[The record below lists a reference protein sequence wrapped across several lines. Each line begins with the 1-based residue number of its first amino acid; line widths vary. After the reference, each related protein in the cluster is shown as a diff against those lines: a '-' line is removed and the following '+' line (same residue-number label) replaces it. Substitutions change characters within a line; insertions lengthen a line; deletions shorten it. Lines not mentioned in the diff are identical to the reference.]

1 MVLNKFKSKLKSAA
15 EADPSHYLTALDIG
29 TEVVKV
35 LIAKVKGDELEIVGV
50 GRQHQRLSDMHI
62 GAIADIAG
70 VVENCE
76 KALAEAEK
84 QAGTDARRVVI
95 GIAGELVKG
104 TTTTITYKRPKG
116 ETPLELPELEAIMDK
131 VQNRAFERAKTQLA
145 WESGNPDLEVRLI
158 NSAIVSMHIDGYRVN
173 NPIGFQG
180 KDVAIQIYTAFAPMI
195 HIGALERT
203 ANELDLELVAVA
215 AEPFAVTRTVT
226 PGDAN
231 TTFSAILIDVGG
243 GTTDIAVVNEGG
255 VEGTKMF
262 GIGGRSFT
270 HTIGAELEM
279 EFQMAEE
286 LKLRASKGLL
296 EGEQKEQAEK
306 AIGKTL
312 DVWESGVAMA
322 LEEFDMLDHL
332 PHQVLL
338 CGGGSSLQQLVNQL
352 KEANWS
358 DGLPFTKRP
367 VVKHIKPSEVIG
379 ITDKTGDVNDHTLIT
394 AMGLLRVGLDT
405 QVTAG
410 EDDSIREKMQKM
422 LRI

>member
-1 MVLNKFKSKLKSAA
+1 
-15 EADPSHYLTALDIG
+15 TALDVG
-29 TEVVKV
+29 TEVAKV
-35 LIAKVKGDELEIVGV
+35 LIAKVVGDEIQIVGV
-50 GRQHQRLSDMHI
+50 GRQQQKLGDMHN

-76 KALAEAEK
+76 KALSQAEA
-84 QAGTDARRVVI
+84 QAGIDAKDVII

-104 TTTTITYKRPKG
+104 TTTTITYKRPDG
-116 ETPLELPELEAIMDK
+116 QAPLEIAELEGIMDQ
-131 VQNRAFERAKTQLA
+131 VQERAFERAKTQLA

-180 KDVAIQIYTAFAPMI
+180 KDVAIQLYTAFAPMI

-262 GIGGRSFT
+262 GIGGRSYT
-270 HTIGAELEM
+270 HTIAQELDINYQAAE
-279 EFQMAEE
+279 QMKLKASGDE
-286 LKLRASKGLL
+286 LT
-296 EGEQKEQAEK
+296 GENKANVEL

-312 DVWESGVAMA
+312 DVWESGIAMA
-322 LEEFDMLDHL
+322 LEEFDMIDHL
-332 PHQVLL
+332 PHNILL
-338 CGGGSSLQQLVNQL
+338 CGGGSSLTQLVDKL
-352 KEANWS
+352 KEANWT
-358 DGLPFTKRP
+358 DGLPFTKKPR
-367 VVKHIKPSEVIG
+367 VKHIQPSEVIG
-379 ITDKTGDVNDHTLIT
+379 IVDKTGDVKDHTLVT

-405 QVTAG
+405 QITAG
-410 EDDSIREKMQKM
+410 EDDSIREKMHKM

>member
-1 MVLNKFKSKLKSAA
+1 MVLDKLKKKINETNAV
-15 EADPSHYLTALDIG
+15 SHRYLTALDIG
-29 TEVVKV
+29 TEVAKV
-35 LIAKVKGDELEIVGV
+35 LIAQVVGDEIQIIGV
-50 GRQHQRLSDMHI
+50 GRQQQKLGDMHN

-76 KALAEAEK
+76 KALSQAEA
-84 QAGTDARRVVI
+84 QAGIDAKDVII

-104 TTTTITYKRPKG
+104 TTTTITYKRPDG
-116 ETPLELPELEAIMDK
+116 QAPLEVAELEAIMDQ
-131 VQNRAFERAKTQLA
+131 VQERAFERAKTQLA

-180 KDVAIQIYTAFAPMI
+180 KDVAIQLYTAFAPMI

-203 ANELDLELVAVA
+203 AGELDLELVAVA

-262 GIGGRSFT
+262 GIGGRSYT
-270 HTIGAELEM
+270 HTISQELSVDYQEAEKI
-279 EFQMAEE
+279 
-286 LKLRASKGLL
+286 KLRASKGELS
-296 EGEQKEQAEK
+296 GENKQNVEL

-322 LEEFDMLDHL
+322 LEEFDTLDHL
-332 PHQVLL
+332 PHNVLL
-338 CGGGSSLQQLVNQL
+338 CGGGSSLTQLVDKL
-352 KEANWS
+352 KDANWT
-358 DGLPFTKRP
+358 DGLPFTKKP
-367 VVKHIKPSEVIG
+367 NVKHIQPSEVIG
-379 ITDKTGDVNDHTLIT
+379 IIDKTGDVNDHTLVT

-405 QVTAG
+405 QITAG
-410 EDDSIREKMQKM
+410 DDDSIREKMHKM

>member
-1 MVLNKFKSKLKSAA
+1 MLNLPFLKGSKNTILLNGKTN
-15 EADPSHYLTALDIG
+15 YIALDIG
-29 TEVVKV
+29 TEVAKV
-35 LIAKVKGDELEIVGV
+35 LIAQVVGDEIQIIGV
-50 GRQHQRLSDMHI
+50 GRQQQKLGDMHN

-76 KALAEAEK
+76 KALSQAEA
-84 QAGTDARRVVI
+84 QAGIDAKDVII

-104 TTTTITYKRPKG
+104 TTTTITYKRPDG
-116 ETPLELPELEAIMDK
+116 QAPLEVAELEAIMDQ
-131 VQNRAFERAKTQLA
+131 VQERAFERAKTQLA

-180 KDVAIQIYTAFAPMI
+180 KDVAIQLYTAFAPMI

-203 ANELDLELVAVA
+203 AGELDLELVAVA

-262 GIGGRSFT
+262 GIGGRSYT
-270 HTIGAELEM
+270 HTISQELSVDYQEAEKI
-279 EFQMAEE
+279 
-286 LKLRASKGLL
+286 KLRASKGELS
-296 EGEQKEQAEK
+296 GENKQNVEL

-322 LEEFDMLDHL
+322 LEEFDTLDHL
-332 PHQVLL
+332 PHNVLL
-338 CGGGSSLQQLVNQL
+338 CGGGSSLTQLVDKL
-352 KEANWS
+352 KDANWT
-358 DGLPFTKRP
+358 DGLPFTKKP
-367 VVKHIKPSEVIG
+367 NVKHIQPSEVIG
-379 ITDKTGDVNDHTLIT
+379 IIDKTGDVNDHTLVT

-405 QVTAG
+405 QITAG
-410 EDDSIREKMQKM
+410 DDDSIREKMHKM

>member
-1 MVLNKFKSKLKSAA
+1 MVLNKLKKKINETNAA
-15 EADPSHYLTALDIG
+15 SHRYLTALDVG
-29 TEVVKV
+29 TEVAKV
-35 LIAKVKGDELEIVGV
+35 LIAKVVGDEIQIVGV
-50 GRQHQRLSDMHI
+50 GRQQQKLGDMHN

-76 KALAEAEK
+76 KALSQAEA
-84 QAGTDARRVVI
+84 QAGIDAKDVII

-104 TTTTITYKRPKG
+104 TTTTITYKRPDG
-116 ETPLELPELEAIMDK
+116 QAPLEIAELEGIMDQ
-131 VQNRAFERAKTQLA
+131 VQERAFERAKTQLA

-180 KDVAIQIYTAFAPMI
+180 KDVAIQLYTAFAPMI

-270 HTIGAELEM
+270 HTIAQELDINY
-279 EFQMAEE
+279 QA
-286 LKLRASKGLL
+286 
-296 EGEQKEQAEK
+296 AEK
-306 AIGKTL
+306 MKLKASGGELNGENKANVELAIGKTL

-322 LEEFDMLDHL
+322 LEEFDMIDHL
-332 PHQVLL
+332 PHNILL
-338 CGGGSSLQQLVNQL
+338 CGGGSSLTQLVDKL
-352 KEANWS
+352 KEANWT
-358 DGLPFTKRP
+358 DGLPFTKKPR
-367 VVKHIKPSEVIG
+367 VKHIQPSEVIG
-379 ITDKTGDVNDHTLIT
+379 IVDKTGDVNDHTLVT

-405 QVTAG
+405 QITAG
-410 EDDSIREKMQKM
+410 EDDSIREKMHKM

>member
-1 MVLNKFKSKLKSAA
+1 MVLDKLKKKINETNAA
-15 EADPSHYLTALDIG
+15 SHRYLTALDIG
-29 TEVVKV
+29 TEVAKV
-35 LIAKVKGDELEIVGV
+35 LIAQVVGDEIQIIGV
-50 GRQHQRLSDMHI
+50 GRQQQKLGDMHN

-76 KALAEAEK
+76 KALSQAEA
-84 QAGTDARRVVI
+84 QAGVDAKDVII

-104 TTTTITYKRPKG
+104 TTTTITYKRPDG
-116 ETPLELPELEAIMDK
+116 QAPLEIAELEAIMDQ
-131 VQNRAFERAKTQLA
+131 VQERAFERAKTQLA

-180 KDVAIQIYTAFAPMI
+180 KDVAIQLYTAFAPMI

-203 ANELDLELVAVA
+203 AGELDLELVAVA

-262 GIGGRSFT
+262 GIGGRSYT
-270 HTIGAELEM
+270 HTISQELSVDYQEAEKI
-279 EFQMAEE
+279 
-286 LKLRASKGLL
+286 KLRASKGELS
-296 EGEQKEQAEK
+296 GENKQNVEL

-322 LEEFDMLDHL
+322 LEEFDTLDHL
-332 PHQVLL
+332 PHNVLL
-338 CGGGSSLQQLVNQL
+338 CGGGSSLTQLVDKL
-352 KEANWS
+352 KDANWT
-358 DGLPFTKRP
+358 DGLPFTKKP
-367 VVKHIKPSEVIG
+367 NVKHIQPSEVIG
-379 ITDKTGDVNDHTLIT
+379 IIDKTGDVNDHTLVT

-405 QVTAG
+405 QITAG
-410 EDDSIREKMQKM
+410 DDDSIREKMHKM

>member
-1 MVLNKFKSKLKSAA
+1 MVLNKLKKKINETNAA
-15 EADPSHYLTALDIG
+15 SHRYLTALDVG
-29 TEVVKV
+29 TEVAKV
-35 LIAKVKGDELEIVGV
+35 LIAKVVGDEIQIVGV
-50 GRQHQRLSDMHI
+50 GRQQQKLGDMHN

-76 KALAEAEK
+76 KALSQAEA
-84 QAGTDARRVVI
+84 QAGIDAKDVII

-104 TTTTITYKRPKG
+104 TTTTITYKRPDG
-116 ETPLELPELEAIMDK
+116 QAPLEIAELEGIMDQ
-131 VQNRAFERAKTQLA
+131 VQERAFERAKTQLA

-180 KDVAIQIYTAFAPMI
+180 KDVAIQLYTAFAPMI

-270 HTIGAELEM
+270 HTIAQELDINYQAAE
-279 EFQMAEE
+279 QMKLKASGGE
-286 LKLRASKGLL
+286 LT
-296 EGEQKEQAEK
+296 GENKANVEL

-322 LEEFDMLDHL
+322 LEEFDMIDHL
-332 PHQVLL
+332 PHNILL
-338 CGGGSSLQQLVNQL
+338 CGGGSSLTQLVDKL
-352 KEANWS
+352 KEANWT
-358 DGLPFTKRP
+358 DGLPFTKKPR
-367 VVKHIKPSEVIG
+367 VKHIQPSEVIG
-379 ITDKTGDVNDHTLIT
+379 IVDKTGDVNDHTLVT

-405 QVTAG
+405 QITAG
-410 EDDSIREKMQKM
+410 EDDSIREKMHKM

>member
-1 MVLNKFKSKLKSAA
+1 MVLNKLKKKINETNAA
-15 EADPSHYLTALDIG
+15 SHRYLTALDVG
-29 TEVVKV
+29 TEVAKV
-35 LIAKVKGDELEIVGV
+35 LIAKVVGDEIQIVGV
-50 GRQHQRLSDMHI
+50 GRQQQKLGDMHN

-76 KALAEAEK
+76 KALSQAEA
-84 QAGTDARRVVI
+84 QAGIDAKDVII

-104 TTTTITYKRPKG
+104 TTTTITYKRPDG
-116 ETPLELPELEAIMDK
+116 QAPLEIAELEGIMDQ
-131 VQNRAFERAKTQLA
+131 VQERAFERAKTQLA

-180 KDVAIQIYTAFAPMI
+180 KDVAIQLYTAFAPMI

-262 GIGGRSFT
+262 GIGGRSYT
-270 HTIGAELEM
+270 HTIAQELDINYQAAE
-279 EFQMAEE
+279 QMKLKASGDE
-286 LKLRASKGLL
+286 LT
-296 EGEQKEQAEK
+296 GENKANVEL

-312 DVWESGVAMA
+312 DVWESGIAMA
-322 LEEFDMLDHL
+322 LEEFDMIDHL
-332 PHQVLL
+332 PHNILL
-338 CGGGSSLQQLVNQL
+338 CGGGSSLTQLVDKL
-352 KEANWS
+352 KEANWT
-358 DGLPFTKRP
+358 DGLPFTKKPR
-367 VVKHIKPSEVIG
+367 VKHIQPSEVIG
-379 ITDKTGDVNDHTLIT
+379 IVDKTGDVKDHTLVT

-405 QVTAG
+405 QITAG
-410 EDDSIREKMQKM
+410 EDDSIREKMHKM